1 MHSAQAIDVG
11 DALDKDSQW
20 QSIAVM
26 TL

>member
-11 DALDKDSQW
+11 DALDKDNQW